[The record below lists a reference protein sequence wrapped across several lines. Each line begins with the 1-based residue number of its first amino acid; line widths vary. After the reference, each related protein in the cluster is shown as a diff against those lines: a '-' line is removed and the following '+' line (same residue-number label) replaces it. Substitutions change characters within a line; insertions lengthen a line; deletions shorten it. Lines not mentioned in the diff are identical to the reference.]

1 MRIVEL
7 EPHIV
12 ERKKYEI
19 LIELEELVTYSEA
32 HTYAWPFVLP
42 AAPFSHNSTLTRHLE
57 GLRSLGGDSL
67 SQANSTRAPFSARIA
82 VSYAVDHLSELFRRP
97 RRF

>member
-42 AAPFSHNSTLTRHLE
+42 TAAFSHDGRPTRHPE
-57 GLRSLGGDSL
+57 RLRSLGGDAW
-67 SQANSTRAPFSARIA
+67 SQANSNGAPLSARIA
-82 VSYAVDHLSELFRRP
+82 VSHAVDYLSELFRRP
-97 RRF
+97 